1 MNFDRLRAL
10 LFQQA
15 MRGQLVPQFD
25 EEKSVN
31 IMPIVT
37 SDVPHELPRKWV
49 WVRSDEILEFI
60 RGVTFPASAKRSAL
74 SEGIVRCLTTGS
86 VQKRHNLAA
95 DVFVPST
102 YVKKDR
108 QYLKKNDVVISSANS
123 KELVG
128 KSIIWKGGEPRV
140 SFGGFLTVA
149 RVKKDEINPIFVYYF
164 FQFLFESRYFANLST
179 QTTNI
184 ANLSNALLSSV
195 LFPLPPI
202 EEQERIVAKLEEAF
216 AEIDRAEKAYEELQ
230 TLAGVLRG
238 QILQE
243 AIQGKL
249 VPQMAEEGVVEQIGV
264 APDERPFEIPKS
276 WKWRA
281 LDEIFKFVY
290 YRGKT
295 PTKTT
300 DGVRL
305 ITASNVRQGYVDHKR
320 IEFISSEE
328 YIDRQNRGISKKGD
342 ILFTTEAP
350 LGNVA
355 LADLDV
361 YSAGQ
366 RVITLQT
373 DSENKKLLMYFMLS
387 PYFQKAL
394 KNNATGTTAQGIKAA
409 RLKKLMLP
417 VPPVEEQA
425 RIASK
430 VEELLK
436 QVDALS
442 A

>member
-86 VQKRHNLAA
+86 VQKRYNLAA

-195 LFPLPPI
+195 LFPL
-202 EEQERIVAKLEEAF
+202 
-216 AEIDRAEKAYEELQ
+216 
-230 TLAGVLRG
+230 
-238 QILQE
+238 
-243 AIQGKL
+243 
-249 VPQMAEEGVVEQIGV
+249 
-264 APDERPFEIPKS
+264 
-276 WKWRA
+276 
-281 LDEIFKFVY
+281 
-290 YRGKT
+290 
-295 PTKTT
+295 
-300 DGVRL
+300 
-305 ITASNVRQGYVDHKR
+305 
-320 IEFISSEE
+320 
-328 YIDRQNRGISKKGD
+328 
-342 ILFTTEAP
+342 
-350 LGNVA
+350 
-355 LADLDV
+355 
-361 YSAGQ
+361 
-366 RVITLQT
+366 
-373 DSENKKLLMYFMLS
+373 LL
-387 PYFQKAL
+387 
-394 KNNATGTTAQGIKAA
+394 
-409 RLKKLMLP
+409 
-417 VPPVEEQA
+417 
-425 RIASK
+425 
-430 VEELLK
+430 
-436 QVDALS
+436 
-442 A
+442 

>member
-149 RVKKDEINPIFVYYF
+149 RVKKDEINSIFVYYF

-249 VPQMAEEGVVEQIGV
+249 VPQLVSDGVTKQIAEAPEEVPFDIPNTWSWIRGEELAVKRKTIDPSTLTNDEIELWSIPAYDAGV
-264 APDERPFEIPKS
+264 AEKVSPGDIGS
-276 WKWRA
+276 
-281 LDEIFKFVY
+281 
-290 YRGKT
+290 
-295 PTKTT
+295 
-300 DGVRL
+300 
-305 ITASNVRQGYVDHKR
+305 
-320 IEFISSEE
+320 
-328 YIDRQNRGISKKGD
+328 SKKVVQAGD
-342 ILFTTEAP
+342 VLLAKIVPHIERVWIVSESANSLMKLASTEWLVYASELFLPEFM
-350 LGNVA
+350 G
-355 LADLDV
+355 
-361 YSAGQ
+361 
-366 RVITLQT
+366 
-373 DSENKKLLMYFMLS
+373 LLFRS
-387 PYFQKAL
+387 PYFRTKMMESVSGMGSL
-394 KNNATGTTAQGIKAA
+394 KRANPRTLAKVW
-409 RLKKLMLP
+409 LP
-417 VPPVEEQA
+417 VPPIKEQE
-425 RIASK
+425 RIVIK
-430 VEELLK
+430 VETLLK
-436 QVDALS
+436 QVNLLLTK
-442 A
+442 